1 MWLRREH
8 GPGSRVTAGIVQ
20 LVRLRTT
27 LSAPL
32 LTLIGWVDIGRET
45 HRISWDIVWSML
57 SAFALIAFG
66 QVFNDIADRE
76 LDALAKPSRPIPAG
90 LVTLPQAWGAASVL
104 LLLAAGSAAVTS
116 VATSCY
122 AALCLALSVLYSV
135 CLKNTILLGN
145 LTVAVVS
152 CAMFS
157 YGSSSV
163 SSPWGRQL
171 VATIVILF
179 YTLGNELY
187 KTAVDTPEDAR
198 YGLRTIATVYGLRVT
213 ARVLALVTGA
223 LLVTLTVVGIARFA
237 TVWYVLAVAVVIGV
251 PVVVGAVTANAPRE
265 VTVATFT
272 RSHRYWRVAW
282 VPGALA
288 MLLLR

>member
-1 MWLRREH
+1 MRTRT
-8 GPGSRVTAGIVQ
+8 RVAAGIVQ

-32 LTLIGWVDIGRET
+32 LTLIGWIDVGRGP
-45 HRISWDIVWSML
+45 HRTSWDIVWSAV

-76 LDALAKPSRPIPAG
+76 LDTLAKPRRPIPSG
-90 LVTLPQAWGAASVL
+90 LVTVPQAWGVASVL
-104 LLLAAGSAAVTS
+104 ILAAVGSAAATS

-122 AALCLALSVLYSV
+122 AALCLALSVLYSA

-163 SSPWGRQL
+163 SSPWGREL
-171 VATIVILF
+171 VATIVIFF
-179 YTLGNELY
+179 YTLGNEVY

-198 YGLRTIATVYGLRVT
+198 YGLRTIATMYGLRVT

-223 LLVTLTVVGIARFA
+223 LLVTIAVAGVTRLA
-237 TVWYVLAVAVVIGV
+237 TLWFVLAAVVVIGV
-251 PVVVGAVTANAPRE
+251 PVIGAAVTANAPHKM
-265 VTVATFT
+265 TVETFT
-272 RSHRYWRVAW
+272 RSHRYWRLAW

>member
-1 MWLRREH
+1 MVEAGARTRTQ
-8 GPGSRVTAGIVQ
+8 VVAGIVQ

-32 LTLIGWVDIGRET
+32 LTLIGWMDVSQET
-45 HRISWDIVWSML
+45 HPTSWDILWSTL

-76 LDALAKPSRPIPAG
+76 LDALAKPHRPIPAG
-90 LVTLPQAWGAASVL
+90 LVTMPQAWGVASVL
-104 LLLAAGSAAVTS
+104 VLTAVGAAASSS

-122 AALCLALSVLYSV
+122 AAVCLALSVLYSI

-163 SSPWGRQL
+163 SSPWGREL
-171 VATIVILF
+171 IATIVIFF

-187 KTAVDTPEDAR
+187 KTAVDMPEDAR
-198 YGLRTIATVYGLRVT
+198 YGLRTISTKYGLRVT

-223 LLVTLTVVGIARFA
+223 LLVTVAVVGITRLA
-237 TVWYVLAVAVVIGV
+237 TIWFVIAVAVVIGV
-251 PVVVGAVTANAPRE
+251 PVAGGAVTANAPRE
-265 VTVATFT
+265 VTIATFT
-272 RSHRYWRVAW
+272 RSHRYWRLAW